1 MSSVITPRE
10 RSAPYSSSPKSSPTG
25 PTTRVSAKNEEA
37 SEKCTAEPPSSRS
50 RFPVS
55 VSTASNAMDPTTVSD
70 IAAEDGSVR
79 TVRAVV
85 INEFGGPEALKLV
98 EAHPQP
104 EPGAGQVL
112 IKVSRAG
119 INFADTHARENS
131 YLASYDLPLIP
142 GTEVAGEVDGRRVVA
157 LTGTGGYAEY
167 AVAPEQSVFP
177 LPDGVSDAQA
187 LAIVVQ
193 GLSAW
198 HVLKT
203 AARLAEGE
211 SVVVHAAA
219 GGVGSLAV
227 QLAKRYGAGRVIA
240 TASTE
245 QKRALALE
253 LGADVAVDPNE
264 EDLKGAL
271 REANGGA
278 KVDVVLEMA
287 GGRVF
292 DQSLRALAPFGRLV
306 TYGIASREPN
316 QVSNGA
322 LMARSQAVIG
332 FWLMHCFGR
341 PGMVAEPLEEL
352 FGLAAAGD
360 LRVVEG

>member
-10 RSAPYSSSPKSSPTG
+10 CSASYSDCPKSSPTG
-25 PTTRVSAKNEEA
+25 PTTRVSAKNDEA
-37 SEKCTAEPPSSRS
+37 SAKCTAEPPSSRS

-70 IAAEDGSVR
+70 LEGRDGSVPAM
-79 TVRAVV
+79 RAVV
-85 INEFGGPEALKLV
+85 ITEFDGPEALQLV
-98 EAHPQP
+98 EDHPQP
-104 EPGAGQVL
+104 EPAEGQVL
-112 IKVSRAG
+112 VKVSRAG

-131 YLASYDLPLIP
+131 YLSSYKLPLIP
-142 GTEVAGEVDGRRVVA
+142 GGEVAGEVDGRRVVA
-157 LTGTGGYAEY
+157 
-167 AVAPEQSVFP
+167 PEAAVFP
-177 LPDGVSDAQA
+177 LPDGVSDTAA
-187 LAIVVQ
+187 LAIIVQ

-198 HVLKT
+198 HLLKT
-203 AARLAEGE
+203 SSHLAEGE

-240 TASTE
+240 TASSE

-278 KVDVVLEMA
+278 KVDIVLEMA
-287 GGRVF
+287 GGRVL

-306 TYGIASREPN
+306 TYG
-316 QVSNGA
+316 Q
-322 LMARSQAVIG
+322 
-332 FWLMHCFGR
+332 
-341 PGMVAEPLEEL
+341 
-352 FGLAAAGD
+352 
-360 LRVVEG
+360 